1 MRVGWLVFGVG
12 LTVLTACG
20 TQGTATVGS
29 AGTPSA
35 EPLPQ
40 HVFVAE
46 YEHGAGDTGGGN
58 GTFLSV
64 FDEQTGEH
72 LRDLVQIKEGTTV
85 NLGGF
90 SRGADGS
97 VVYAVDQGPYYRGH
111 LANGDP
117 KPGSCGATVYR
128 VDASTGQTTSLFTV
142 GKDWI
147 VRQPMISP
155 DGQAVA
161 YLSQECTAVEQRV
174 VVRNVKSGAERHIWV
189 PGTTAAF
196 HLAWRSDG
204 TELVFAVG
212 RSWAKPTGYVVT
224 ASDAD
229 GPQPVAA
236 VRPAPDAGCVIENV
250 AFPVGGVQLIEG
262 CPDVVT
268 VPARLVQLD
277 GDGPTVSWRAD
288 TGLCPNGMTARH
300 DPSGR
305 LLLTAT
311 TTCGGSSAPVD
322 VVQMWTGPTSHQE
335 VGRYVNPRQFVSA
348 AT

>member
-1 MRVGWLVFGVG
+1 MRVAWLVFGVG

-46 YEHGAGDTGGGN
+46 YEHGAGDIGGGN

-64 FDEQTGEH
+64 FDEQTGDH
-72 LRDLVQIKEGTTV
+72 LRDLAHIKEGTTV

-111 LANGDP
+111 LPNGDP

-128 VDASTGQTTSLFTV
+128 VNADTGQTTSLFTV

-155 DGQAVA
+155 DGQSVA
-161 YLSQECTAVEQRV
+161 YLSQECTAAEQQV
-174 VVRNVKSGAERHIWV
+174 VVRDLQSGTERHIWV
-189 PGTTAAF
+189 PGTTAF
-196 HLAWRSDG
+196 HLSWSRDG
-204 TELVFAVG
+204 TQLVFAVG
-212 RSWAKPTGYVVT
+212 YPQANHTGYVVT
-224 ASDAD
+224 ASDAE
-229 GPQPVAA
+229 GPQPDTA
-236 VRPAPDAGCVIENV
+236 VRPAPDAGCVVED
-250 AFPVGGVQLIEG
+250 ATFAADGVQLVEG
-262 CPDVVT
+262 CPDFIT
-268 VPARLVQLD
+268 PPARLVQLD
-277 GDGPTVSWRAD
+277 GDGPRVSWRAD
-288 TGLCPNGMTARH
+288 TGLCPNAMTAGH

-305 LLLTAT
+305 LLVTAT
-311 TTCGGSSAPVD
+311 TTCGGPSAPVD
-322 VVQMWTGPTSHQE
+322 VVQMWTGTASHHE
-335 VGRYVNPRQFVSA
+335 VGRYINPRQFVSA